1 MALGL
6 PLAQLSTELSVEA
19 LQLWVEVLLS
29 SVEAL
34 QLWAEALLSSVE
46 ALQLWVEVLLSS
58 VQEYEYLSEM
68 EYSLEVWEYWSE
80 ARALEWMLPSGDG
93 CLLT

>member
-6 PLAQLSTELSVEA
+6 PLAQLSTEL
-19 LQLWVEVLLS
+19 
-29 SVEAL
+29 
-34 QLWAEALLSSVE
+34 SVE

-80 ARALEWMLPSGDG
+80 ARALAWMLPSGDG